1 MIEIKQ
7 FRWWSAQPRVA
18 QPHRQKAVS
27 AVTKFQATFVALVAV
42 QAAHSVEEYFGHLYE
57 VFPPARF
64 VSGLIS
70 QNLRLG
76 FIIFNVSLVAF
87 GAWCCLWPVRRR
99 TPSLVVVTWFWIVIE
114 LINGVGHPL
123 WSLREMRYTPGL
135 ATAPV
140 LLVLAMALA
149 LQTRGAVRGAV

>member
-1 MIEIKQ
+1 
-7 FRWWSAQPRVA
+7 
-18 QPHRQKAVS
+18 
-27 AVTKFQATFVALVAV
+27 VTRFQATFVALVVA
-42 QAAHSVEEYFGHLYE
+42 QAAHSIEEYFGHLYE

-76 FIIFNVSLVAF
+76 FIIFNVLLLTF
-87 GAWCCLWPVRRR
+87 GVWCCLWPVRRR

-123 WSLREMRYTPGL
+123 WSMREMRYTPGL

-140 LLVLAMALA
+140 LLVLAIALA
-149 LQTRGAVRGAV
+149 RQARDSARVSV

>member
-1 MIEIKQ
+1 MTQ
-7 FRWWSAQPRVA
+7 
-18 QPHRQKAVS
+18 
-27 AVTKFQATFVALVAV
+27 FQATFVALVVA
-42 QAAHSVEEYFGHLYE
+42 QAAHSVEEYFGRLYE

-87 GAWCCLWPVRRR
+87 GTWCCLWPVRRR
-99 TPSLVVVTWFWIVIE
+99 TPAVVLLTWFWITMA
-114 LINGVGHPL
+114 LINGLGHPL
-123 WSLREMRYTPGL
+123 WSILEMRYTPGL

-140 LLVLAMALA
+140 LLLLAIALA
-149 LQTRGAVRGAV
+149 RQARGGPLAAV

>member
-1 MIEIKQ
+1 MT
-7 FRWWSAQPRVA
+7 R
-18 QPHRQKAVS
+18 
-27 AVTKFQATFVALVAV
+27 FQTTFVALVIA
-42 QAAHSVEEYFGHLYE
+42 QAAHSIEEYFGHLYE

-76 FIIFNVSLVAF
+76 FIIFNVSLITF

-99 TPSLVVVTWFWIVIE
+99 TPSLTVVTWFWVTIE
-114 LINGVGHPL
+114 LINGVGHPI
-123 WSLREMRYTPGL
+123 WSIREMRYTPGL

-140 LLVLAMALA
+140 LLALA
-149 LQTRGAVRGAV
+149 IALAVCARGEARVVV